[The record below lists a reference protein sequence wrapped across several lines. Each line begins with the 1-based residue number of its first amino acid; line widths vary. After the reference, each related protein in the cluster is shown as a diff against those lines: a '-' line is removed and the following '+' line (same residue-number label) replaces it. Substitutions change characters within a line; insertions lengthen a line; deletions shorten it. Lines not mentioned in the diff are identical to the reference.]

1 MNATTHRDSD
11 TDTNMGL
18 QLLLRHPQSTD
29 GYQVNRL
36 IDRCKPLDT
45 NSTYCNLLQ
54 CLHFADTCLLAE
66 DQFDGALLGFIS
78 AYRKPTE
85 PNTLFVWQ
93 VAIDKRARGEGLART
108 LLTTL
113 LASDAC
119 AGVTHLETTITAD
132 NAASWGLFESFAR
145 RQATDSSTRHQLFDQ
160 QRHFNGDSPS
170 EILFRIT
177 LG

>member
-1 MNATTHRDSD
+1 MIATD
-11 TDTNMGL
+11 TDTETKIGL
-18 QLLLRHPQSTD
+18 QLMLRHPKSTD
-29 GYQVNRL
+29 GYQINRL
-36 IDRCKPLDT
+36 IERCKPLDT

-54 CLHFADTCLLAE
+54 CLHFADTCILAE
-66 DQFDGALLGFIS
+66 NQHDGALLGFIS
-78 AYRKPTE
+78 AYRKPAE

-108 LLTTL
+108 LLTNL
-113 LASDAC
+113 LASEAC

-145 RQATDSSTRHQLFDQ
+145 SQGTDSGSRNLLFDQ
-160 QRHFNGDSPS
+160 HHHFNGDSAS

>member
-1 MNATTHRDSD
+1 MITTHSD
-11 TDTNMGL
+11 LEADATIDL
-18 QLLLRHPQSTD
+18 QILLRHPQSTD
-29 GYQVNRL
+29 GYHVNRL

-54 CLHFADTCLLAE
+54 CSHFADTCMLAE
-66 DQFDGALLGFIS
+66 DQEDNSLLGFIS
-78 AYRKPTE
+78 AYRKPAE

-108 LLTTL
+108 LLTNL

-132 NAASWGLFESFAR
+132 NAASWGLFESFAS
-145 RQATDSSTRHQLFDQ
+145 RQATDSGARHLLFDQ
-160 QRHFNGDSPS
+160 QRHFNGDSSS

>member
-1 MNATTHRDSD
+1 MID
-11 TDTNMGL
+11 TDTTIDL
-18 QLLLRHPQSTD
+18 QLLLRHPKSTD
-29 GYQVNRL
+29 GYEINRL

-54 CLHFADTCLLAE
+54 CSHFADTCVVAE
-66 DQFDGALLGFIS
+66 NEEDGSLLGFIS
-78 AYRKPTE
+78 GYRKPAE

-108 LLTTL
+108 LIDTL
-113 LASDAC
+113 LDSEAC
-119 AGVTHLETTITAD
+119 VGVTHLETTITAD
-132 NAASWGLFESFAR
+132 NAASWGLFESLNR
-145 RQATDSSTRHQLFDQ
+145 RQATGKGERHILFDQ
-160 QRHFNGDSPS
+160 QRHFNGDSNS

>member
-1 MNATTHRDSD
+1 MINAQ
-11 TDTNMGL
+11 TDPAPNTSTDL
-18 QLLLRHPQSTD
+18 RILLRHPQATD

-45 NSTYCNLLQ
+45 NSAYCNLLQ
-54 CLHFADTCLLAE
+54 CSHFADTCLLAE
-66 DQFDGALLGFIS
+66 NQADGSLLGFIS
-78 AYRKPTE
+78 AYRKPAE

-108 LLTTL
+108 LLTQL

-119 AGVTHLETTITAD
+119 AGISHLETTITAD
-132 NAASWGLFESFAR
+132 NAASWGLFESFAS
-145 RQATDSSTRHQLFDQ
+145 RQGTDAGTRHLLFDQ